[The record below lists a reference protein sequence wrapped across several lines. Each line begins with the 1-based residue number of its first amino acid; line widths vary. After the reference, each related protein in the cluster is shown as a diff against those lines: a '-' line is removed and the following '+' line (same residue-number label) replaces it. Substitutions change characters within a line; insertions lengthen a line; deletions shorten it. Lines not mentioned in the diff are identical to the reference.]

1 MQAFDFDNTIYKG
14 ESSFDFALFVV
25 RHEVRMLKYL
35 PIIIKVLL
43 SYKSEHMN
51 VDEYMNLL
59 NKYVY
64 LVMENKDRILELVD
78 KFWETHERKLYLNM
92 LEKIHFND
100 VIITTAP
107 DFLMKGIRRRL
118 NTRNILCTKT
128 DMKKGKLVYLNFHE
142 NKVKA
147 FKKKYPKKMIKNFYT
162 DSYNDEPFMD
172 FSKNVYL
179 VNHGDITKIK

>member
-25 RHEVRMLKYL
+25 RHDLKLLKYL
-35 PIIIKVLL
+35 PIIIKVLI
-43 SYKSEHMN
+43 SYKSEHLS
-51 VDEYMNLL
+51 VDEYAKLL
-59 NKYVY
+59 NKYIGFF
-64 LVMENKDRILELVD
+64 LANKERILDLVD
-78 KFWETHERKLYLNM
+78 DFWATHERKLYLNM

-107 DFLMKGIRRRL
+107 DFLMKGIRKRL
-118 NTRNILCTKT
+118 RTANILCTKT
-128 DMKKGKLVYLNFHE
+128 DLKKGELVYLNFHE

-147 FKKKYPKKMIKNFYT
+147 FKKKYPKKTIKNFYT

-179 VNHGDITKIK
+179 VSHGDLTKIK

>member
-14 ESSFDFALFVV
+14 ESSFDFALYVV
-25 RHEVRMLKYL
+25 RHEVRLLKYL
-35 PIIIKVLL
+35 PVILKVLIL
-43 SYKSEHMN
+43 YKSEHLS
-51 VDEYMNLL
+51 VDEYMELL
-59 NKYVY
+59 NKYVGIF
-64 LVMENKDRILELVD
+64 MENKERIIELVD
-78 KFWETHERKLYLNM
+78 GFWQTHERKLYLNM

-107 DFLMKGIRRRL
+107 DFLMKGIKKRL
-118 NTRNILCTKT
+118 KTRNILCTKT
-128 DMKKGKLVYLNFHE
+128 DLKKGVLVYLNFHE

-147 FKKKYPKKMIKNFYT
+147 FKKKYPKKTIKNFYT
-162 DSYNDEPFMD
+162 DSYNDAPFMD